1 MNVKLT
7 TTHGKEV
14 LVNWD
19 NVDYIRE
26 TTSHYSEVYTEV
38 HFGKNNLDI
47 RESVEQVGV
56 ILDSRNGVLGAA

>member
-19 NVDYIRE
+19 NVSYVKG
-26 TTSHYSEVYTEV
+26 TASHFGDVYTEV
-38 HFGKNNLDI
+38 HFGKSSLDI
-47 RESVEQVGV
+47 KESVEEVEGAMK
-56 ILDSRNGVLGAA
+56 DRNE

>member
-19 NVDYIRE
+19 NVSYVKG
-26 TTSHYSEVYTEV
+26 TASHFGDVYTEV
-38 HFGKNNLDI
+38 YFSNDTLDI
-47 RESVEQVGV
+47 KESVEEVGV
-56 ILDSRNGVLGAA
+56 TLRNQST